1 MTVTPLVA
9 MTLAACGTITLL
21 ILIRALR
28 DVWIGQDDQKR
39 EVEG

>member
-1 MTVTPLVA
+1 MAETWLVA
-9 MTLAACGTITLL
+9 LSIAACGTMTLL

-28 DVWIGQDDQKR
+28 DVWTGQEDHED